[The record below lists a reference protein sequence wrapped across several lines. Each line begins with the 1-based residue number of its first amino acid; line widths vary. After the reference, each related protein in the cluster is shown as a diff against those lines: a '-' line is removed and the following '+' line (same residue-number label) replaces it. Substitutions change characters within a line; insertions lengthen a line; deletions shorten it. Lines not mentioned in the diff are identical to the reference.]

1 MWDPVSYKLVS
12 YKKMS
17 SFVWFWQQHN
27 YIQRQILFHY
37 RVTVSF
43 NCCRK
48 KWTHRSFI
56 SPLPSSFLAPPFS
69 LLPPILSP
77 RSSPSCF
84 LSPRIPFLPPPPY
97 PFSLPLFSLL
107 LLPLSSPT
115 SILPPPSLPP
125 SAPSLLPSLYKLS
138 LTHMAAGNVGSFWGG
153 MAYCYG
159 DNDDW
164 YWNICVC

>member
-43 NCCRK
+43 NCYRK

-56 SPLPSSFLAPPFS
+56 SPRPLSPFS
-69 LLPPILSP
+69 LLFSPHAPPLP
-77 RSSPSCF
+77 ASSLLAFPS
-84 LSPRIPFLPPPPY
+84 SHPPPSPFY
-97 PFSLPLFSLL
+97 LSLFSLLL

-138 LTHMAAGNVGSFWGG
+138 LTHMAAGNVGSFWGS
-153 MAYCYG
+153 MACCYG
-159 DNDDW
+159 NNDGW
-164 YWNICVC
+164 YWNKSGC